1 MTQDD
6 SARFSGIFDRA
17 VAACAQ
23 AQLLS
28 ARCAATALRA
38 RQARLTATRIRLL
51 AAQTRDAWRTADR
64 VFDVMRREVEGV
76 GGEMRDAG
84 WDVRDAAAA
93 VRARVR
99 FVLYDGG
106 LREQE
111 VEPVVER
118 ASAWVEQLY
127 DAA

>member
-1 MTQDD
+1 MTHEE
-6 SARFSGIFDRA
+6 SARFSRVFDRA

-28 ARCAATALRA
+28 ARCAATVVRA
-38 RQARLTATRIRLL
+38 REARLAATRVRAL
-51 AAQTRDAWRTADR
+51 AAQTRDAWQTADR
-64 VFDVMRREVEGV
+64 VFEVMRREVENV
-76 GGEMRDAG
+76 SGEMRNAG

-118 ASAWVEQLY
+118 ASAWVERLY